1 MPLRKIN
8 RKRDDF
14 MRKIIFFAAVFLI
27 FVKTVSAEEVAQV
40 VTNKETARPYVI
52 TGESL
57 IALIKEMAE
66 LKDDSS
72 IAFHRQTGQLFVRTT
87 EVNHKTVENILD
99 SLRNFKT
106 RQVIIEARF
115 VELRDFDGVDIGFEL
130 NNIYFKTKNTA
141 TKTEVMTTPGQTS
154 AVDFAAGSWGKFLS
168 NVNPGLTLFT
178 TLAAKG
184 LELDTVLKALAQKVK
199 VDTLSAPR
207 IMCFNNQ
214 RANIRVAT
222 QTNYVKQISGDAVS
236 TTTGTTTTVDVTVDT
251 AMEGVSL
258 DVTPTYNEKL
268 NTITLELHPAVVSA
282 DLSNTQTINTS
293 TSVSNSVTLPVFVDQ
308 TIDTTVTIPD
318 GGTVVLGGLITER
331 MRNDIRKVPVLGD
344 IPVMEFFFS
353 YKTRYKDKSILLI
366 FITAKAKEA

>member
-1 MPLRKIN
+1 
-8 RKRDDF
+8 
-14 MRKIIFFAAVFLI
+14 MRKIIFFMLVFSV
-27 FVKTVSAEEVAQV
+27 FVKVVSAADVAQV
-40 VTNKETARPYVI
+40 VTNKEAARPYVI

-57 IALIKEMAE
+57 IALIKEMVE
-66 LKDDSS
+66 LKDNSS

-87 EVNHKTVENILD
+87 ETNHKMIESILE

-130 NNIYFKTKNTA
+130 NNIYFDAGKNKSGDQFKTQSGKN
-141 TKTEVMTTPGQTS
+141 S
-154 AVDFAAGSWGKFLS
+154 AVDFAAGSWGKFMS
-168 NVNPGLTLFT
+168 TVNPGLSLFT

-184 LELDTVLKALAQKVK
+184 LELDSVLKALAQKVK

-222 QTNYVKQISGDAVS
+222 QTNYVKQINGDAVS
-236 TTTGTTTTVDVTVDT
+236 TTTGTTTTVNVTVDT

-282 DLSNTQTINTS
+282 DLSNTQTITTS
-293 TSVSNSVTLPVFVDQ
+293 TSVANSVTLPIFVDQ

-318 GGTVVLGGLITER
+318 GGTVVLGGLITEK
-331 MRNDIRKVPVLGD
+331 MRNDVRKVPVLGD
-344 IPVMEFFFS
+344 IPFVEFFFS
-353 YKTRYKDKSILLI
+353 YKTKFKDKSILLI

>member
-1 MPLRKIN
+1 
-8 RKRDDF
+8 
-14 MRKIIFFAAVFLI
+14 MRKIIFFLVTFSV
-27 FVKTVSAEEVAQV
+27 FVKVVSADDVAQMI
-40 VTNKETARPYVI
+40 TNKEAARPYTI

-57 IALIKEMAE
+57 IALIKEMVE
-66 LKDDSS
+66 LKDGSS
-72 IAFHRQTGQLFVRTT
+72 IAFHRQTGQLFVRAT
-87 EVNHKTVENILD
+87 EANHKLVENILE
-99 SLRNFKT
+99 SLRNFKA

-115 VELRDFDGVDIGFEL
+115 VELRNFEGIDIGFEL
-130 NNIYFKTKNTA
+130 RNIYFKTKKGTA
-141 TKTEVMTTPGQTS
+141 DIEFKTTPGQTS
-154 AVDFAAGSWGKFLS
+154 AIDFAAGSWGKFMS
-168 NVNPGLTLFT
+168 TVNPALNLFATLNARGL
-178 TLAAKG
+178 
-184 LELDTVLKALAQKVK
+184 DIDSVLRSLAQKVK

-236 TTTGTTTTVDVTVDT
+236 TTTGTTTTVNVTVDT

-282 DLSNTQTINTS
+282 DLSNTQTITTS
-293 TSVSNSVTLPVFVDQ
+293 TSVANSVTLPIFVDQ

-331 MRNDIRKVPVLGD
+331 MRNDIRKVPILGD
-344 IPVMEFFFS
+344 IPIVEFFFS
-353 YKTRYKDKSILLI
+353 YKTKYKDKSILLI
-366 FITAKAKEA
+366 FITAKAKET